1 MAASIVRMA
10 KCNIAIPP
18 EMAPD
23 LMTIFQNGSPR
34 TQLYTEM
41 GTELLLERDQVPRR
55 DLNRFWLCWP
65 AYLQQSARV
74 I

>member
-1 MAASIVRMA
+1 MA

-34 TQLYTEM
+34 IQLYTEM

-55 DLNRFWLCWP
+55 DLNLCVQHGAVNP
-65 AYLQQSARV
+65 EGTLQHV
-74 I
+74 G